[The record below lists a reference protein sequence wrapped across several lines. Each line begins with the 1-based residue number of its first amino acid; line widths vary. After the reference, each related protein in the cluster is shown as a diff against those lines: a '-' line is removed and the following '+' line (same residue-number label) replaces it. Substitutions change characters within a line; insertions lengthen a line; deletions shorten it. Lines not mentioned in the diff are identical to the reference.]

1 MNDLLTDEEMREIR
15 RCSITDYEVADV
27 TSFLQSY
34 LRSLLAHYDATVAK
48 HADIIG
54 NCRSALAGF
63 TGPEENIPDEI
74 VARNAHANSNIDN
87 LRVQVAD
94 LELIVATLK
103 NVLLCDEG
111 QLKLAAEKAEVRRKG
126 EIGAMMGS
134 VGREIATYRDA
145 SIAVLF
151 DAAKYLARAETA
163 ERNLVQAQ
171 AELSN
176 ARADRDLAQA
186 ATKAETICRRGAED
200 RLFFYREAMVTMR
213 GELAAILE
221 AI

>member
-1 MNDLLTDEEMREIR
+1 MSDLLTDEEMREIR

-74 VARNAHANSNIDN
+74 VARNAHANSNADN

-94 LELIVATLK
+94 LELIIT
-103 NVLLCDEG
+103 
-111 QLKLAAEKAEVRRKG
+111 
-126 EIGAMMGS
+126 
-134 VGREIATYRDA
+134 
-145 SIAVLF
+145 AVTF
-151 DAAKYLARAETA
+151 DSTKYLTRAETA

-186 ATKAETICRRGAED
+186 ATKAETICRRGIERA
-200 RLFFYREAMVTMR
+200 LFLHREAMVKMR
-213 GELAAILE
+213 QELAAILE
-221 AI
+221 SL

>member
-1 MNDLLTDEEMREIR
+1 MLGHVGKRKYSDMEANSLADTEGEVSDILTDEQLGWIREGAEDPR
-15 RCSITDYEVADV
+15 ST
-27 TSFLQSY
+27 QN
-34 LRSLLAHYDATVAK
+34 LRALLAHYDATVAK

-74 VARNAHANSNIDN
+74 VARNAHANSNADN

-134 VGREIATYRDA
+134 VGREIATYLDA

-171 AELSN
+171 AELSD
-176 ARADRDLAQA
+176 ARSA
-186 ATKAETICRRGAED
+186 
-200 RLFFYREAMVTMR
+200 LFFQREAMVTMR
-213 GELAAILE
+213 GELVAILE
-221 AI
+221 AL

>member
-1 MNDLLTDEEMREIR
+1 MEANSLADTEGEVSDILTDEQLGWIREGAEDPR
-15 RCSITDYEVADV
+15 ST
-27 TSFLQSY
+27 QN
-34 LRSLLAHYDATVAK
+34 LRALLAHYDATVAK

-74 VARNAHANSNIDN
+74 VARNAHANSNADN

-171 AELSN
+171 AELSD
-176 ARADRDLAQA
+176 ARSA
-186 ATKAETICRRGAED
+186 
-200 RLFFYREAMVTMR
+200 LFFQREAMVTMR
-213 GELAAILE
+213 GELVAILE
-221 AI
+221 AL

>member
-1 MNDLLTDEEMREIR
+1 MEANSLADTEGEVSDILTDEQLGWIREGAEDPR
-15 RCSITDYEVADV
+15 ST
-27 TSFLQSY
+27 QN
-34 LRSLLAHYDATVAK
+34 LRALLAHYDATVAK

-74 VARNAHANSNIDN
+74 VARNAHANSNADN

-111 QLKLAAEKAEVRRKG
+111 QLKLEQKRTQSERDQVIAAA
-126 EIGAMMGS
+126 
-134 VGREIATYRDA
+134 
-145 SIAVLF
+145 L
-151 DAAKYLARAETA
+151 DAAQYLTRAETA

-171 AELSN
+171 AQLSD

-186 ATKAETICRRGAED
+186 ATKAETICRRGAEHALFLHRKALAQL
-200 RLFFYREAMVTMR
+200 RLDLT
-213 GELAAILE
+213 AILE
-221 AI
+221 SMA